1 MAYASLI
8 IFVIA
13 IGMFLSLSTYVF
25 SEATGR
31 FMVAVGALAS
41 LSAYVTVI
49 VSNSGQSIWLGLG
62 AGLSASAAVGVAIG
76 IFSRRLAPEDFLL
89 VALAISEV
97 VRRLAFHCESAT
109 GGAYGLRLNTA
120 WAAQAHARFY
130 LPGLLAILAGWGL
143 QRWFRTGAGLRW
155 RITGGAR
162 EAAAM
167 LGTDPRHIE
176 VLSGAAMGLIGGLA
190 GVVYVLGFRYIH
202 PDDLG
207 INMSLAALAV
217 ALSARPRWLL
227 IDVCVLSLVLFGLRD
242 ILRLVEV
249 GGIMRF
255 AVHDLVLGI
264 VLIVAAVRLGG
275 TSDGR

>member
-1 MAYASLI
+1 MAYAFFI

-13 IGMFLSLSTYVF
+13 IGVFLSLSTYIF
-25 SEATGR
+25 WEGSGR
-31 FMVAVGALAS
+31 FMIAVGALAS
-41 LSAYVTVI
+41 LSAYVTAI
-49 VSNSGQSIWLGLG
+49 LSNSGQPIWLALG
-62 AGLSASAAVGVAIG
+62 AGLAASVVAGLAIG
-76 IFSRRLAPEDFLL
+76 IFSRRLAPGDFLL
-89 VALAISEV
+89 AALAISEV

-109 GGAYGLRLNTA
+109 GGAYGLRLDTA
-120 WAAQAHARFY
+120 WAGQAHARFFV
-130 LPGLLAILAGWGL
+130 PGVLAILAGWGV

-155 RITGGAR
+155 RMVGGAQ

-167 LGTDPRHIE
+167 LGTDPRRVE
-176 VLSGAAMGLIGGLA
+176 ALSGAAMGLIGGFA
-190 GVVYVLGFRYIH
+190 GAVHVLGFRYVH

-207 INMSLAALAV
+207 IGMGLAALAV

-227 IDVCVLSLVLFGLRD
+227 IDMCVLSLVLFGLRD

-275 TSDGR
+275 SGDGR